1 MHRRSL
7 LVALPIALF
16 LSAGRAAAQDEGPLS
31 VKVVPGK
38 VSLPSDAMRTAL
50 SAALGRDIDFVETL
64 PEAGAALL
72 VTGKATNSVEV
83 RFRASSGAVRS
94 RTLTVSSE
102 TDTRVHEIALLA
114 KELASEDTPPST
126 FPVEIEGEVHA
137 KGGAPIAEAR
147 LTLRSGNGSLDRT
160 DTDQAGRFRL
170 PSVPPGSYNLEVSA
184 TGYATLSYPLNDLRA
199 PLRGLILELS
209 PSAGTE
215 VALSLATPGM
225 GHEIEGFVRDSDGI
239 PVPEARL
246 VLRGTTG
253 VAESTDTDQHGR
265 FRLPDVPPGTYTL
278 DVEAI
283 GFATLHFPVEMAD
296 DLHGLELQLEP
307 LGGGAYHTL
316 VQTQKAPLPAQDATT
331 TSTMFARDIENL
343 PGGTSLSINDVISTS
358 QGVISDNYGAVH
370 VRGNFAGLQLRI
382 DGVQLPPAIQDRL
395 QQLIEPQIVEEMQV
409 IVGGLPAEYGE
420 DVAGVIDIK
429 TKRPEGP
436 FRGDAQVT
444 YGTYQEVQVQAN
456 AAGSIGPVHVIMA
469 GSLETSQRG
478 LDPPAASPILHDDYQ
493 SGKFF
498 LRADTDLSVH
508 DRLELLAVWAGTNYQ
523 IPIDPTIQPLSDGPV
538 NAVRG
543 ADQYGNTPNDFVPYN
558 SNPTELEREFFVAL
572 SWFHDFDA
580 RTKLQVTPFFR
591 TQQSILNCDT
601 VNQLGPTAD
610 PGQDCSDVNS
620 QVIQGGLQ
628 ANQSLGIGIN
638 DIKFGLLFD
647 AQKTNVNYAEFI
659 RDDNNP
665 AGGADP
671 SQTIAGSDVTTVVL
685 GGVYIQDKI
694 ALGKLTLFP
703 GLRLDVQHAQ
713 IQGEGTSSL
722 LWGPSVRFGAA
733 YAFTERLVLHAYAGI
748 LWQPPSYDAPTAA
761 RVLGLVPPDQ
771 PIALDLHGET
781 DYYAEIGIAD
791 RIIPQLT
798 MSLTVWGR
806 LSQYTLDDNEVGDTA
821 LTADYNYERGHA
833 AGAELAAQFVLGR
846 NLHAFGNLAAQIAEG
861 EGIASSLYLFTP
873 QQLAFSGYQSV
884 DNTQKLTANVGVD
897 VADNPGNTHLDILLK
912 YGSGLRTG
920 PTNNATLPPST
931 VVNVT
936 LRHRFVDIPLKPEV
950 AIDVYNLFDVIYA
963 YRIATGSLTG
973 TAYGSLR
980 AVDVRLIIP
989 FGS

>member
-1 MHRRSL
+1 LL
-7 LVALPIALF
+7 LVLF
-16 LSAGRAAAQDEGPLS
+16 SILVGVSTQAAAQDEGPLA

-50 SAALGRDIDFVETL
+50 STALGRNIDFVESL
-64 PEAGAALL
+64 PEAGTALL
-72 VTGKATNSVEV
+72 VTGKSVNSVEV
-83 RFRASSGAVRS
+83 RYRASSGAVRG
-94 RTLTVSSE
+94 RTLTVSPD
-102 TDTRVHEIALLA
+102 TDTRVHEIAILA
-114 KELASEDTPPST
+114 KELTSEDTPPST
-126 FPVEIEGEVHA
+126 YPVEIEGEVHA

-170 PSVPPGSYNLEVSA
+170 PSIPPGSYGLEVEA
-184 TGYATLSYPLNDLRA
+184 PGYASLRYPLDDLRA
-199 PLRGLILELS
+199 SQRGLVLELAPAS
-209 PSAGTE
+209 ETPPE
-215 VALSLATPGM
+215 VALSLATPGK
-225 GHEIEGFVRDSDGI
+225 GHEIEGIVRDSDGI

-246 VLRGTTG
+246 VLRGNTG
-253 VAESTDTDQHGR
+253 VAESTDTDQQGR
-265 FRLPDVPPGTYTL
+265 FRLPDVPSGTYTL

-283 GFATLHFPVEMAD
+283 GFATLHYPVEMAD

-331 TSTMFARDIENL
+331 TSTLFARDIENL
-343 PGGTSLSINDVISTS
+343 PGGTSQSISDVIATS
-358 QGVISDNYGAVH
+358 QGVVADNYGAVH

-456 AAGSIGPVHVIMA
+456 AAGSIGPVHVIAA

-493 SGKFF
+493 AGKFF
-498 LRADTDLSVH
+498 LRADTDLAVH

-543 ADQYGNTPNDFVPYN
+543 MDQYGNLPSDFVPYN

-591 TQQSILNCDT
+591 IQQSILNCDT

-610 PGQDCSDVNS
+610 PGQACSDVNS

-628 ANQSLGIGIN
+628 VNESLGIGIN

-647 AQKTNVNYAEFI
+647 AQKTTVNYAQFI
-659 RDDNNP
+659 RDDSNP

-671 SQTIAGSDVTTVVL
+671 SQTINGNDVTTVLL
-685 GGVYIQDKI
+685 GGIYIQDKI

-703 GLRLDVQHAQ
+703 GLRLDLQHAQ

-748 LWQPPSYDAPTAA
+748 LWQPPTYDAPTAA

-781 DYYAEIGIAD
+781 DFYTEIGIAD

-798 MSLTVWGR
+798 VSLTVWGR

-821 LTADYNYERGHA
+821 LTADYNYEHGHA
-833 AGAELAAQFVLGR
+833 AGVELAAQFVLGR
-846 NLHAFGNLAAQIAEG
+846 NVHAFGNLAAQIAEG

-873 QQLAFSGYQSV
+873 EQLAFTGYQSV

-897 VADNPGNTHLDILLK
+897 IADNPGNTHLDILVK

-931 VVNVT
+931 VVNAT
-936 LRHRFVDIPLKPEV
+936 LRHRFVDVPLKPEV
-950 AIDVYNLFDVIYA
+950 AFDVYNLFDVIYA

-980 AVDVRLIIP
+980 SFDVRLIIP